1 MDLKYLNHDIK
12 RIVGTGLI
20 KLGYVVI
27 FGWLPRNLK
36 IKISIGPDDTG
47 ELVIRHQ
54 ENVET
59 RPISEY

>member
-1 MDLKYLNHDIK
+1 MNYDNLKI
-12 RIVGTGLI
+12 RSIIGTGLI
-20 KLGYVVI
+20 KLAFIVL